1 MQKLC
6 LRRNRTTI
14 VAEPLK
20 GKVVKNRTVNFHQ
33 RFAAAPFEILT
44 DRNSVTF
51 LEKTL
56 DRRIAVRKEIIV
68 IDKSG
73 QKRNQPFNVRFVV
86 LMFRLPVQ
94 LFAQIARFDQSSVKH
109 IKMTRKLSGSIC
121 WKHWPGF
128 KTKGDADNG

>member
-44 DRNSVTF
+44 DRNSVTL

-94 LFAQIARFDQSSVKH
+94 LFAQIARFDQSLLQFAELVEHPATGRFRLAKY
-109 IKMTRKLSGSIC
+109 
-121 WKHWPGF
+121 F
-128 KTKGDADNG
+128 